1 MAWLNATPDGENI
14 TRLEWFEANNYDVV
28 YPECY
33 ADYLLTYLQEIGLT
47 LGDQPLN
54 FGEIESY
61 QNITGI
67 SLQSWEA
74 RILKKLSVAYL
85 SESNK
90 ARDSNAETAWED
102 APGYM
107 HVSYIKAM
115 KAKASIRR
123 LTE

>member
-1 MAWLNATPDGENI
+1 MAWLNATPDGDKI
-14 TRLEWFEANNYDVV
+14 SRFDWLEANDYGVV
-28 YPECY
+28 YPDCD
-33 ADYLLTYLQEIGLT
+33 ADYILVYLQEIGLT

-61 QNITGI
+61 QNVSGI
-67 SLQSWEA
+67 DLQSWEA

-90 ARDSNAETAWED
+90 AKDSNVETAWAD
-102 APGYM
+102 APNYM
-107 HVSYIKAM
+107 SVSYIKAM